1 LEKGKR
7 ETEEMVTEISTINR
21 NIYYGSVHKIN
32 NGRNVI
38 V

>member
-1 LEKGKR
+1 LEIGER
-7 ETEEMVTEISTINR
+7 ETAEMGTEISTINR
-21 NIYYGSVHKIN
+21 NIYYGNLHEIN